1 MAQALPP
8 KEGNVRQSEYKTL
21 STTSSDENDPRI
33 TKLEKQVIEQ
43 QCSINNLESVIQ
55 SLVDTVNNRIK
66 PILNISDIS
75 NQTNTNIKSHNSTPE
90 LDHIGKSIHTP
101 NIGHII
107 NVDPNTW
114 RYKDSHGAKIAQ
126 LFQNS
131 ASIVKIQQLRERSFK
146 GEKVYPVNIYFSSQL
161 SREQAVEQI
170 RSIAKQRNVRSPPLH
185 YALTGFP
192 ECQRDV
198 KFVSRILGEMKAE
211 KLCVAY
217 AISNFSMT
225 EKNQIIPLYTV
236 KSNEDSQWSKEMDS
250 KTLDFF
256 RSNKSFPESEAG
268 KSDLFLSLKD
278 MISGHLQ
285 EIQEAPRP
293 PPFVRDL
300 NFDFIKSPKSKGAK
314 SKQKKRAST
323 IQIEEIKNPKSPKK
337 NIAPV
342 IVAPSYKSPP
352 LSGYPILH
360 APTPQTLSSH
370 FPPPNQ
376 FHQQHPHTNP
386 HHTNTGIQQ
395 DPFLPTAQF
404 EPQSRHMNMHSS
416 PPNLSFIQP
425 QSPLLHNLQPMVPVP
440 PHITQPF
447 PQHLNVSMIN
457 STAPTPF
464 IHPDPLHH
472 QTNEATPCYS
482 TML

>member
-1 MAQALPP
+1 MAQALLP
-8 KEGNVRQSEYKTL
+8 KEGNVIQSENKTM
-21 STTSSDENDPRI
+21 STTTSAENDPRI
-33 TKLEKQVIEQ
+33 TKLEQQVIQQ
-43 QCSINNLESVIQ
+43 QCSINNLESLIQ
-55 SLVDTVNNRIK
+55 SLVETVNNRIK

-114 RYKDSHGAKIAQ
+114 RYKDSHGEKIAQ
-126 LFQNS
+126 LFPNS

-161 SREQAVEQI
+161 SREQAVERI
-170 RSIAKQRNVRSPPLH
+170 RNIAKQRNVRSPPLH

-198 KFVSRILGEMKAE
+198 KWVSRILGEMKAE
-211 KLCVAY
+211 KMCVAY

-225 EKNQIIPLYTV
+225 EKSQIIPLYTV
-236 KSNEDSQWSKEMDS
+236 KTNEDSQWSKEMDS

-256 RSNKSFPESEAG
+256 RSNKSFPDSEEG

-314 SKQKKRAST
+314 SKQQKRPSE
-323 IQIEEIKNPKSPKK
+323 IQIQEIRKPKSPKK
-337 NIAPV
+337 NIVPV
-342 IVAPSYKSPP
+342 NAAYKSPP
-352 LSGYPILH
+352 LSGYPTLH
-360 APTPQTLSSH
+360 ASITQTHSSQ
-370 FPPPNQ
+370 FPPSNQ
-376 FHQQHPHTNP
+376 SHQQHPLSNGQHTNI
-386 HHTNTGIQQ
+386 GIQQ
-395 DPFLPTAQF
+395 EPILPTTQF
-404 EPQSRHMNMHSS
+404 DPQSRHMNMQSS
-416 PPNLSFIQP
+416 PPNISFIQP
-425 QSPLLHNLQPMVPVP
+425 QSPLLHNLQPMVQIP
-440 PHITQPF
+440 PHISQTF
-447 PQHLNVSMIN
+447 PHHLNVNMIN

-464 IHPDPLHH
+464 IHPNPLHH
-472 QTNEATPCYS
+472 QPNEAPQCYS